1 VSKVN
6 SFEDE
11 AGRAA
16 ALAVIGAYGADS
28 ARWPVET
35 RAAVLALAAHDA
47 VVADALADA
56 RRLDEALRGWA
67 GDVPVRRFEVEALIP
82 AARVASPAPGG
93 AFGGLRG
100 GALRWLGGGAI
111 AASVAA
117 ALLLGVSGPQGT
129 GTGMGPG
136 AGFEVASGGGDISH
150 QVSLGSASEQSEPL
164 EGFALVFTPTA
175 YEEDL
180 I

>member
-1 VSKVN
+1 VSDVN
-6 SFEDE
+6 CFEDE

-16 ALAVIGAYGADS
+16 ALAVIGAYGADA
-28 ARWPVET
+28 ARWPVAT
-35 RAAVLALAAHDA
+35 RAAVLALAANDA
-47 VVADALADA
+47 VVADALAEA

-67 GDVPVRRFEVEALIP
+67 GDVPVRRFEAEALIP
-82 AARVASPAPGG
+82 AAARGG
-93 AFGGLRG
+93 AFGGFRG

-111 AASVAA
+111 AASVAM
-117 ALLLGVSGPQGT
+117 ALLLGVAGRQ
-129 GTGMGPG
+129 G
-136 AGFEVASGGGDISH
+136 AGVGPEAGFQVASGGGGISQ
-150 QVSLGSASEQSEPL
+150 QVSLGSDSGQSEPI